1 MILIMKNF
9 LHLGQVPINFRLKL
23 VGILLKI
30 PVMDML
36 CTECSM
42 NNVED
47 EAHLLMV
54 CSEYTDLINHLI
66 FRHLSN
72 NVNISTALFH
82 QFSRLMSNE
91 DEHPCKDIARFITS

>member
-9 LHLGQVPINFRLKL
+9 LDLGLVTINFRLKL

-54 CSEYTDLINHLI
+54 CSEYTDLINHFI

-72 NVNISTALFH
+72 NVNIYL
-82 QFSRLMSNE
+82 LLY
-91 DEHPCKDIARFITS
+91 FINFKG

>member
-1 MILIMKNF
+1 MILIMKIF
-9 LHLGQVPINFRLKL
+9 LDLGLVTINFRLKL

-54 CSEYTDLINHLI
+54 C
-66 FRHLSN
+66 
-72 NVNISTALFH
+72 
-82 QFSRLMSNE
+82 
-91 DEHPCKDIARFITS
+91 